1 MIVHFGHHIKLFKD
15 VSFSNDLSPEQIS
28 EAESLI
34 EQYPD
39 VLTSLTERTA
49 VIRHN
54 IKLLTTEPVRSK
66 GYLIPYK
73 TAEVVQTEI
82 HEMPYVDIIEPS
94 VSPYSLSVVLILK
107 KDCSLRFSETE
118 QSYRILCRINA
129 KY

>member
-54 IKLLTTEPVRSK
+54 I
-66 GYLIPYK
+66 
-73 TAEVVQTEI
+73 
-82 HEMPYVDIIEPS
+82 
-94 VSPYSLSVVLILK
+94 
-107 KDCSLRFSETE
+107 
-118 QSYRILCRINA
+118 
-129 KY
+129 